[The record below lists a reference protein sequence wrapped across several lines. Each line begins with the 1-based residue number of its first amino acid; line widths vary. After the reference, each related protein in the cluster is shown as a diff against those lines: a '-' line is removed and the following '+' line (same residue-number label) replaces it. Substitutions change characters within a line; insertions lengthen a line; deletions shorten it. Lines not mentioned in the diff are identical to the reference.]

1 MSQNISSYTV
11 SFAFKIVKSLQCILK
26 GKKIKGLG
34 TFYCYM
40 KRITWTHTR
49 SDDSPDSW
57 KTYDASFDMEEIKQ
71 GYYSL
76 SLIT

>member
-1 MSQNISSYTV
+1 
-11 SFAFKIVKSLQCILK
+11 
-26 GKKIKGLG
+26 
-34 TFYCYM
+34 M